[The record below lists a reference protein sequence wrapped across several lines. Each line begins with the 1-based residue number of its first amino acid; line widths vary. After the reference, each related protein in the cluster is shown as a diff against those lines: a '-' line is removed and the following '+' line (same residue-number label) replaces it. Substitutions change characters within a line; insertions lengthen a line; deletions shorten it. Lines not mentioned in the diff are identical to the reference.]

1 LVEENLGLDS
11 NGYTKK
17 LEKEK
22 NYWDVPE

>member
-22 NYWDVPE
+22 NYWDVS